1 MRRDRRAAAVTLTVT
16 DRERFA
22 GEQHRLGR
30 DPVTTFSKA
39 GNELLMHQQ
48 DQVKSFQ
55 NAPFRQ
61 QNTVFSDS
69 KKIPRSAERNA
80 NDGGIH

>member
-1 MRRDRRAAAVTLTVT
+1 MRRDRRAAAVTRAA

-22 GEQHRLGR
+22 GEQHRLAR